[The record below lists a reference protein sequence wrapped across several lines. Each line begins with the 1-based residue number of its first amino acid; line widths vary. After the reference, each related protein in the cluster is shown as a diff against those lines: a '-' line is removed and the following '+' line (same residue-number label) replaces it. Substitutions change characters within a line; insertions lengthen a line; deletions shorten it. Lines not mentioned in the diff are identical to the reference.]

1 MSRIDLSGCQPVSLE
16 HENDPSSEA
25 LLCFAAALHLM
36 AEERVAMAF
45 GSQVAKMN
53 PKYQQVLCL
62 TAVRE
67 ELLTMKRSMI
77 QAPQNMLSNRLLSVV
92 AQAEAG
98 VNTRL
103 DTLFPPET
111 EDEMRLAKFIVI
123 LRETIKAGK

>member
-1 MSRIDLSGCQPVSLE
+1 MSRVNSPDCQPVSLE
-16 HENDPSSEA
+16 HNSDQGSEA
-25 LLCFAAALHLM
+25 LFGFAVALHLM

-45 GSQVAKMN
+45 GPRMAEMN

-67 ELLTMKRSMI
+67 ELRAMRGSMI
-77 QAPQNMLSNRLLSVV
+77 QAPQSRLSDELLSTV

-98 VNTRL
+98 VNSRL

-111 EDEMRLAKFIVI
+111 EDAARLAELIVT
-123 LRETIKAGK
+123 LRAAIKAGK